1 MTLLE
6 YITDLQSQGLSGE
19 EIFAKAQEF
28 KGRTKPEEVVE
39 EVKID
44 PVVET
49 DATTPGKTEPVSNEK
64 FMKSI
69 SGDGIFDSLENT
81 TLSQRL
87 NATPRTSK
95 DNPLLDSVESDFD
108 IKDFQNRTFFQK
120 VGVEPVFTLPDSYK
134 TKADVGQTYNPKG
147 NYDYKYEINQK
158 TGSID
163 YYYKATGSKED
174 WKTYKNKESDA
185 NLAIASQF
193 GHFDYDKYKKQQK
206 YIKDF
211 SVNLNIDDIDIES
224 FQKNKTLKADQKVLL
239 DTIQRE
245 YNNSRM
251 AGDPYITFDK
261 FKSKYLKSK
270 KITEPETKTES
281 LNDKINNLII
291 EKNLDKNYIYQQFQN
306 QGYTGQEDFRPEMGL
321 IKLDDAF
328 NFKNL
333 GATIGKEDLKEFVG
347 FMNSKK
353 FTNNYVDNFFND
365 SFGDQGTYDI
375 SNEEYAELKIAGQ
388 RSLDNYLNQFLNE
401 KNNRYNNKLYLNY
414 IKNNPD
420 KFKDIKS
427 LSEAKTKAKAYFKKE
442 YGQSTFPAFDYNKIK
457 NYREVLFPELVK
469 KEKLNLI
476 ESEEKRKKLIEEGSS
491 EGLLKDSMVKLTQG
505 YLSQAEDQALA
516 IREMFGFDIDVGRNL
531 KNEKDI
537 KRFSQ
542 DIRYMYVE
550 GKKAEVDGIVYIKED
565 DGSIYDTTNKISL
578 GVKTEDELKKINLAL
593 DNSKET
599 GSDFSGSGGVEMMAA
614 TFGTMAYD
622 LSQVYGLGK
631 FTKAAKLGKLTQI
644 VKMPR
649 ATFDALAYYSF
660 SGYVTTK
667 KDTYN
672 EAIKAGISK
681 EEAQDL
687 SETAGQLGG
696 AWYGVTSLFA
706 PTNTYMKRLDKAFSN
721 NNAINQALKFYEKK
735 GKGGFVKSM
744 LNSIKNIKPTSVG
757 LQRTALAGGQEVL
770 QENLQEGG
778 MVLGLNPFINNLTD
792 ENFLNEDYSRSD
804 FIKTSILSFGAGSA
818 FSNISI
824 PSFKPNASQQLK
836 NLYLLGQDVSGT
848 KKLTNE
854 MVANGQATQDQVGAL
869 MQDIKAVYNQTSKI
883 PATVSAET
891 QLESAKLLQK
901 IQDLE
906 IKKKRVNENFHGPI
920 NELIDKNKKKLAE
933 IVKPEIEKSK
943 SRKGAKKMAEQ
954 LGSTFETFK
963 DQSSIDERVEELK
976 KQGGQPQSSAS
987 YGQAIDMSG
996 IEGYEGPNK
1005 IILINDQVAA
1015 EDNVYTTDQHEILH
1029 PFWSQTLKGNPE
1041 VAIAFGTSLLN
1052 ELENNPN
1059 VVINDPEVQR
1069 RVDQYIKDGV
1079 STSEV
1084 MEEVMNFTS
1093 EALSNG
1099 SIVVTPKKLSI
1110 IGRLISKVFGQAKQP
1125 LNIRFDKGSDVLDF
1139 LVNYN
1144 ETIEAGK
1151 GFTEQQLKIAKEGA
1165 KGKLIDDA
1173 STGAVVESL
1182 RDNQIPVSAQEFT
1195 YDDGGGELNIAVVK
1209 TNLDGS
1215 RQLQLKQPDGS
1226 VISTTQI
1233 SKNNTLS
1240 NEKLVDTSAGD
1251 VKSTKDLDIKT
1262 IRNPKVDDRMSDRQ
1276 RKAAGLPIKQ
1286 TGAKSSKLPESTEVY
1301 MSLTNEQLQQGLNE
1315 AIQNKTDQQFPI
1327 AQAIV
1332 EKNWPLISKS
1342 LDINSPQQMDAAK
1355 EVVIDQILGQ
1365 FEGSGQGKYAPRN
1378 TSALAGFSLEGG
1390 AQVNTYLA
1398 ETIRRRKPEIDL
1410 AIKERTGS
1418 SSELNTNTSE
1428 EVASVTTETETVKAK
1443 KSPKGDAIY
1452 NSVLQGNLG
1461 SDVATAVDT
1470 AIESDLLDMNVG
1482 DKFAKTNKLGPA
1494 LGKVLGK
1501 AFGLNPEVFT
1511 IKSRNIAKKDL
1522 KGLTNLRQYLTAN
1535 AQSDFSN
1542 LPDAY
1547 DSSGKST
1554 FIPNSILESLYIKDG
1569 KGKWKLDSSK
1579 TLADYKNL
1587 IGSVSTDKPIYRS
1600 KDATIAK
1607 ALAGLSFRNK
1617 MFETAVP
1624 DPVKRKT
1631 TGVKFS
1637 KRKNYN
1643 TVVQISIAKQ
1653 IQDYGLKLYPTFEN
1667 RFLHDK
1673 MNSDQIKGRN
1683 ESVIRSLP
1691 ELGLDFFEYIS
1702 SRGDDAYAPGI
1713 ANSSRSIFNKK
1724 GNINELRDL
1733 LNAPLSSEFIKD
1745 NPAYVKKYTKTVNGK
1760 VYLDKDKLRV
1770 GTVLSVKDMKIIRE
1784 AEANQAGYANLSPE
1798 KRIQRLK
1805 DKNFRDNQADKSII
1819 LKKIL
1824 NVISKDVRVD
1834 NKIVPARMEFW
1845 ASWINSQVNNS
1856 KHPIRVLAPIKFFS
1870 LSKIPKRST
1879 VEGYKLNKKGEV
1891 VSVDILNYVAEH
1903 LMPANNT
1910 AKIAVDLIYNNSV
1923 NKDFS
1928 LIKDNYVQGQLL
1940 KTDDNDV
1947 NDKNIG
1953 QGSFK
1958 SQFPNEFWDM
1968 DKPNVWIRYLLG
1980 NPNIDLNAYITYK
1993 DGKIMTIAESL
2004 GLPLTNS
2011 QITPNSI
2018 SLQNKLILEILGLYK
2033 DKDGAYKLKEPRS
2046 IKSAKAKM
2054 NVYINN
2060 INKPKAK
2067 QSKRLTEQFT
2077 PKLPDNVTTEK
2088 KIKVLNDYDTTSK
2101 ISRALNTPEKGI
2113 SVFDFD
2119 DTLAKTKEKVIVNMA
2134 DGKSQEISASEFAA
2148 QASELQEAGATF
2160 NFDNFENVGKGT
2172 QKGPLADLAL
2182 RRQGKFGSKDIFVL
2196 TARPQIAATDI
2207 KMFLDGIGL
2216 NLPIENITG
2225 LEDGSPQAKANWV
2238 ISKTAEG
2245 YNNFYFADDAIKNV
2259 KAVKEILDQVD
2270 VKSKV
2275 QIAKASK
2282 RKTFDKIINDILE
2295 NSTGIK
2301 SEAEFSRARAQT
2313 VGAGKGKF
2321 TFFTTPSAE
2330 DFVGLI
2336 YKFLGKGKV
2345 GNAQFKFFQ
2354 DNLIDPYNRAE
2365 QAVTRAKITAA
2376 NDFKALK
2383 NSLKTLPKSLSKKT
2397 GIGGFTFGQ
2406 AARVAVWTRQGMEVP
2421 GLSKRD
2427 AKELNAFID
2436 NNAELDVFVDEL
2448 INIQKGKPY
2457 PKPSQTW
2464 LAGNITSDIVN
2475 EINKVNRKEYMQE
2488 FNENIDII
2496 FSDKVMNKLEA
2507 AYGPKYVE
2515 ALRDIIRRMKS
2526 GSNRPV
2532 GNSRIVDGLLNWL
2545 NNSVGAIMFLNTRSA
2560 VLQTISAV
2568 NFINF
2573 GNNNILAAGRAFA
2586 NQKQY
2591 WKDFMTLFNSPYLV
2605 ERRDGLKI
2613 NVSESEI
2620 ADAVSESSNKPKAF
2634 LNLLLS
2640 KGFVLTRFA
2649 DSFAIAAG
2657 GSTFYRN
2664 QVKAYV
2670 KGGMDQKAAE
2680 KQAFDDFYAIAEE
2693 SQQSSNPS
2701 KISQQQA
2708 SGAGRVILA
2717 FANTPM
2723 QYARIIKRSS
2733 QDLVNGR
2740 GDWKTNVSKIVYYG
2754 AMQNLIFNALS
2765 NALFAL
2771 AFDEEDE
2778 EQEDKTGRIANGMAD
2793 SLLRGLGIRGAAVS
2807 AVKDALITVYE
2818 EENKEKGAPELRKA
2832 ITDLFGFSPPLD
2844 SKIRKLTSGLNT
2856 LSWEREKM
2864 NQEGFNLNNPAY
2876 LAFAQVI
2883 SGLTNVPL
2891 DRAIT
2896 KINNL
2901 RAVTS
2906 DSSDKWQKVAL
2917 LMGWSAWDL
2926 GLPYYGVEDKV
2937 EMTPQMIL
2945 KEKVN
2950 KMKKETSTK
2959 QQKETLLK
2967 LGLTKQQI
2975 KALKYEEARVKKIIE
2990 LQEKKDGK
2998 N

>member
-44 PVVET
+44 PVVDT
-49 DATTPGKTEPVSNEK
+49 DATTPGKTEPVSNKE

-69 SGDGIFDSLENT
+69 SGGGIFDSLENT

-87 NATPRTSK
+87 NDAPRTSK
-95 DNPLLDSVESDFD
+95 DNPLLDSVKSDFD
-108 IKDFQNRTFFQK
+108 IKDFQNKTFFQK

-134 TKADVGQTYNPKG
+134 TKADVGQTYSPKG

-163 YYYKATGSKED
+163 YYYKATDSKKD
-174 WKTYKNKESDA
+174 WKTYKNKKSDA

-211 SVNLNIDDIDIES
+211 SVNLNIDDIDIEG
-224 FQKNKTLKADQKVLL
+224 FEKNKTLKADQKVLL

-245 YNNSRM
+245 YNDSRM
-251 AGDPYITFDK
+251 AGDPYVTFDK

-270 KITEPETKTES
+270 KITEPEIKTES

-291 EKNLDKNYIYQQFQN
+291 EKNLDKDYIYQQFEK

-321 IKLDDAF
+321 IKLNDAF

-365 SFGDQGTYDI
+365 SFGDQSTYDI
-375 SNEEYAELKIAGQ
+375 SSKEYAELKIAGQ
-388 RSLDNYLNQFLNE
+388 RSLDGYLNQFLNE
-401 KNNRYNNKLYLNY
+401 KNNRYNDKLYLNY

-420 KFKDIKS
+420 KFKDTKS

-491 EGLLKDSMVKLTQG
+491 EGLLKDSMIKLTQG
-505 YLSQAEDQALA
+505 YLGQAEDQALA

-531 KNEKDI
+531 KNERDI

-644 VKMPR
+644 VKIPR

-778 MVLGLNPFINNLTD
+778 IVLGLNPFVNNLTD
-792 ENFLNEDYSRSD
+792 KNFLNEDYSRSD

-954 LGSTFETFK
+954 LDSTFETFK

-976 KQGGQPQSSAS
+976 NQGGQPQSSAG

-996 IEGYEGPNK
+996 VEGYEGPNK

-1041 VAIAFGTSLLN
+1041 IAIAFGTSLLN

-1099 SIVVTPKKLSI
+1099 SIVITPKKLSI
-1110 IGRLISKVFGQAKQP
+1110 IGRLISKVFGQSKQP

-1144 ETIEAGK
+1144 KTIEAGK

-1165 KGKLIDDA
+1165 KGKLIDNA
-1173 STGAVVESL
+1173 SKVK
-1182 RDNQIPVSAQEFT
+1182 PV
-1195 YDDGGGELNIAVVK
+1195 
-1209 TNLDGS
+1209 
-1215 RQLQLKQPDGS
+1215 
-1226 VISTTQI
+1226 
-1233 SKNNTLS
+1233 
-1240 NEKLVDTSAGD
+1240 
-1251 VKSTKDLDIKT
+1251 DL
-1262 IRNPKVDDRMSDRQ
+1262 PV
-1276 RKAAGLPIKQ
+1276 
-1286 TGAKSSKLPESTEVY
+1286 AKSSKRKLPAETQTY
-1301 MSLTNEQLQQGLNE
+1301 MELDNNMLQQGLND

-1327 AQAIV
+1327 AQAVV

-1342 LDINSPQQMDAAK
+1342 LDINSQQDMDAAK
-1355 EVVIDQILGQ
+1355 EIVIDQILGQ

-1390 AQVNTYLA
+1390 AQVSTYLA

-1428 EVASVTTETETVKAK
+1428 EIASATTETETVKAK

-1452 NSVLQGNLG
+1452 NSVLQENLG

-1470 AIESDLLDMNVG
+1470 AIETDLLDMNVKDRFG
-1482 DKFAKTNKLGPA
+1482 NTKNIGPKLGE
-1494 LGKVLGK
+1494 VLGK
-1501 AFGLNPEVFT
+1501 TFGLDSRVFT
-1511 IKSRNIAKKDL
+1511 DKSWNIKQGDL
-1522 KGLTNLRQYLTAN
+1522 AGLTNLRQYLTVN

-1569 KGKWKLDSSK
+1569 KNKWKLDSSK
-1579 TLADYKNL
+1579 TLSDYKSL
-1587 IGSVSTDKPIYRS
+1587 IGSVNTDKPIYRS
-1600 KDATIAK
+1600 RDATIAK

-1624 DPVKRKT
+1624 DPIKRKT
-1631 TGVKFS
+1631 AGVKFS

-1702 SRGDDAYAPGI
+1702 SRGDEAYAPGI

-1724 GNINELRDL
+1724 GNINELKDL

-1745 NPAYVKKYTKTVNGK
+1745 NPTYVKKYTKTINGK

-1784 AEANQAGYANLSPE
+1784 AEANQASYANLSPE

-1834 NKIVPARMEFW
+1834 NKIVPARIEFW

-1856 KHPIRVLAPIKFFS
+1856 KHPIRVLAPIEFFS

-1910 AKIAVDLIYNNSV
+1910 AKIAVDLIYNNTV

-1928 LIKDNYVQGQLL
+1928 LIKDNYIQGQLL

-1980 NPNIDLNAYITYK
+1980 NPNIDLNAYIMYK

-2004 GLPLTNS
+2004 GLPLTNL

-2033 DKDGAYKLKEPRS
+2033 NKDGTYKLKEPRS

-2054 NVYINN
+2054 NAYINN

-2196 TARPQIAATDI
+2196 TARPQIAASDI

-2245 YNNFYFADDAIKNV
+2245 YNDFYFADDAIKNV
-2259 KAVKEILDQVD
+2259 KAVAEILDQVD

-2275 QIAKASK
+2275 QIAKFSK
-2282 RKTFDKIINDILE
+2282 TKTFDKIINDILE
-2295 NSTGIK
+2295 SGTGIK
-2301 SEAEFSRARAQT
+2301 SEAEFSKARAQT

-2345 GNAQFKFFQ
+2345 GDAQFKFFQ

-2365 QAVTRAKITAA
+2365 QAVTKAKITAA

-2488 FNENIDII
+2488 FNENVDII

-2507 AYGPKYVE
+2507 AYGPRYVE
-2515 ALRDIIRRMKS
+2515 ALRDQLRRMKS
-2526 GSNRPV
+2526 GSNRPI
-2532 GNSRIVDGLLNWL
+2532 GNSRIVDQLLNWL

-2573 GNNNILAAGRAFA
+2573 GNNNLIAAGKALL

-2591 WKDFMTLFNSPYLV
+2591 WKDFMTLMNSPYLV

-2640 KGFVLTRFA
+2640 KGFILTRIA

-2664 QVKAYV
+2664 QIKAYM
-2670 KGGMDQKAAE
+2670 KSGMDQAAAE

-2723 QYARIIKRSS
+2723 QYARIIKRAT

-2740 GDWKTNVSKIVYYG
+2740 GDWKTNVSKIVYYS
-2754 AMQNLIFNALS
+2754 AIQNLIFNALS

-2771 AFDEEDE
+2771 AFGEEDE

-2793 SLLRGLGIRGAAVS
+2793 SLLRGLGIRGAAVA

-2818 EENKEKGAPELRKA
+2818 QENKEKGAPELRKA
-2832 ITDLFGFSPPLD
+2832 VADLFGFSPPID
-2844 SKIRKLTSGLNT
+2844 SKVRKLTSGLNT

-2864 NQEGFNLNNPAY
+2864 SQEGFNLNNPAY
-2876 LAFAQVI
+2876 LAFAQI
-2883 SGLTNVPL
+2883 LAGLTNVPL

-2901 RAVTS
+2901 RAATS
-2906 DSSDKWQKVAL
+2906 DSSAKWQKVAL

-2945 KEKVN
+2945 KQKVDV
-2950 KMKKETSTK
+2950 MKKETNTK
-2959 QQKETLLK
+2959 EQKETLLK
-2967 LGLTKQQI
+2967 LGLTKKQI
-2975 KALKYEEARVKKIIE
+2975 KALKYEDARVKKIIE
-2990 LQEKKDGK
+2990 LQNK
-2998 N
+2998 